1 MMIIIIMI
9 MMMII
14 MIIPEIKHIGK
25 ISLTNIVLMIIKIFI
40 HKIKKERERERER
53 ERLLSSRLHI
63 RDPPT
68 LLMVHVL
75 I

>member
-40 HKIKKERERERER
+40 HKIKKERERER
-53 ERLLSSRLHI
+53 LLSSRLHI

>member
-9 MMMII
+9 LMII

-40 HKIKKERERERER
+40 HKIKEER

-63 RDPPT
+63 RNPPT